1 MNLRLVTPATDD
13 IVSLTEAKAQLR
25 IDFDDDDDYITA
37 LAAAAQ
43 DWLTGENNW
52 LGRSVVE
59 QGWELTQD
67 RFPWHG
73 YCEPWPHLRRHHCHD
88 YQPNALHLPKPPLK
102 EVTGLFYT
110 PSNGGA
116 EVEITDFRTI
126 GAADTNGA
134 YLLPAKGQSWPMTDC
149 EPGSVRVEFT
159 AGYADLPPSI
169 KHAALLMIAH
179 WYENREAVTTDLKG
193 LASLPLAVDALLAPY
208 RSWPH

>member
-1 MNLRLVTPATDD
+1 MNLRLVTPGTET
-13 IVSLTEAKAQLR
+13 IVSLTEAKAHLR
-25 IDFDDDDDYITA
+25 IFYDDDDEYITA
-37 LAAAAQ
+37 LASAAQ

-59 QGWELTQD
+59 QGWELTCD
-67 RFPWHG
+67 RFPRHG
-73 YCEPWPHLRRHHCHD
+73 YCDPWPYWRRQGD

-110 PSNGGA
+110 PSNGGV

-126 GAADTNGA
+126 GIADANGA

-149 EPGSVRVEFT
+149 EPESVRVEFT
-159 AGYADLPPSI
+159 AGYAELPPSI
-169 KHAALLMIAH
+169 KHAALLMVGH
-179 WYENREAVTTDLKG
+179 WYENREAVTTDQKG
-193 LASLPLAVDALLAPY
+193 LANLPLAVDALLAPY